1 MGNKESTP
9 KLSRREY
16 NEHVED
22 IQRKMEE
29 MVKIFQSGSS
39 PDENKAVNNLKRLKE
54 IAKDLKNKNPL
65 IKDII
70 KDDRRAAVFFDS
82 LIADAN
88 TVPMFRKFQKQNPGD
103 KIPTVWK
110 TIEPPQRMDKLK
122 EAFQKH
128 FQRNGFAFKLLND
141 LFLNGSI
148 DDAAFL
154 NMAGKIQHMFKG
166 ELKDLLYRS
175 LDDLKRKVTKYNDDI
190 YDAKEQMKDRVK
202 LAKTYGD
209 MFKGDGAVHTFQF
222 PTAAIMI
229 NDGKGGEKRK
239 FHFLNNVLFDN
250 LPDHLSDDRE
260 RNLWERAMTRDT
272 YAENFK
278 HFANVGNENQTLR
291 YDQKNKLLTLIEELS
306 GMKMGLVNEKMTRT
320 QKKIDDVI
328 KLYDGNHKRLFMGSG
343 RKVTT
348 SKIQKQKKKKKA
360 ASAAAKKKK
369 AEAAKKKKAAA
380 AKKKKAAVAKKK
392 KAAAAAKKKKAA
404 AAAKKKKAAAAKK
417 KKAAAA
423 AKKKTKKA

>member
-202 LAKTYGD
+202 LAKKYGD
-209 MFKGDGAVHTFQF
+209 ILSTDDVRFLGPE
-222 PTAAIMI
+222 PTVAPSLE
-229 NDGKGGEKRK
+229 DGEKRE
-239 FHFLNNVLFDN
+239 FQFLSNALFDE
-250 LPDHLSDDRE
+250 LPDDVSDNRE
-260 RNLWERAMTRDT
+260 RNMWRSVLDNTLHTQDILYFDSDDAK
-272 YAENFK
+272 FK
-278 HFANVGNENQTLR
+278 TDL
-291 YDQKNKLLTLIEELS
+291 YLPT
-306 GMKMGLVNEKMTRT
+306 NEKTRAIT
-320 QKKIDDVI
+320 QIED
-328 KLYDGNHKRLFMGSG
+328 
-343 RKVTT
+343 
-348 SKIQKQKKKKKA
+348 
-360 ASAAAKKKK
+360 
-369 AEAAKKKKAAA
+369 
-380 AKKKKAAVAKKK
+380 
-392 KAAAAAKKKKAA
+392 
-404 AAAKKKKAAAAKK
+404 
-417 KKAAAA
+417 
-423 AKKKTKKA
+423 